1 MQLCGAVAWRVPNG
15 VLLKAANRSRSCRGG
30 AGALQVCWQLFCFV
44 LFVSFARAKCEA
56 LLMGEQKNKDTS
68 GRGSRPGLLLNP

>member
-1 MQLCGAVAWRVPNG
+1 M
-15 VLLKAANRSRSCRGG
+15 
-30 AGALQVCWQLFCFV
+30 CWQLFCFV